1 MANPILAIVIA
12 CIALAAFLGYTYG
25 RRDTEEEY
33 HAAARAE
40 HLAELDNRRR
50 FADIERQGRTI

>member
-1 MANPILAIVIA
+1 MANTILAIVIA
-12 CIALAAFLGYTYG
+12 VVAVAAYLGYTFG
-25 RRDTEEEY
+25 CRDTEAEY

-40 HLAELDNRRR
+40 YLAELDNRRK